1 MPAALRKEPSMS
13 TNTELAKSEL
23 ELAEEIV
30 ACLLQGDL
38 KLDNDRRLAILAA
51 ATELVECLKKPY
63 SPPVEKPA

>member
-1 MPAALRKEPSMS
+1 MS
-13 TNTELAKSEL
+13 TNTELTKSEL